1 MKVYP
6 KSIVLII
13 FQCTRYFTALA
24 QRDTLSNFALSMHTL
39 FVVHLLAIPG
49 PESVVVNIWPTC
61 TYITRIPNCLYLVI
75 T

>member
-39 FVVHLLAIPG
+39 FVVHLLANSG
-49 PESVVVNIWPTC
+49 PESVVVNIWPTS
-61 TYITRIPNCLYLVI
+61 TYIIFVYLTVYI
-75 T
+75 